1 MQSANH
7 CNHAICDRM
16 QSTDETMQYAMQSM
30 IQGNALTIQ
39 SARQSNLRYNAIYMY
54 WDNGRVF
61 VRLPMHLRYLIRLP
75 SLATSR
81 RQLRSLDRYDHF
93 VPKIT
98 VNDWFSA
105 LEPTPSSETFLFSE
119 PSAAKCHLSFLSF
132 SQDCSLLS
140 ALWVPRTGSASDWC
154 AVRLALYKMNIII
167 SLQLYPISPFQAFW
181 CLMKHASA
189 ALLPPLSDLTGN
201 WTCASTGHRLLTNP
215 SDMTQRSQQ
224 R

>member
-1 MQSANH
+1 MQSAIE
-7 CNHAICDRM
+7 CNRLTKQCNMRCNLWYKVTRWQYNQRDNLIYDTMR
-16 QSTDETMQYAMQSM
+16 STCTETMDVYLS
-30 IQGNALTIQ
+30 GFPC
-39 SARQSNLRYNAIYMY
+39 IY
-54 WDNGRVF
+54 V
-61 VRLPMHLRYLIRLP
+61 
-75 SLATSR
+75 
-81 RQLRSLDRYDHF
+81 